1 MTRGL
6 AERATVRLAARAKI
20 NLRLQVLAREAST
33 YHQIETVFCAL
44 ELADDVEIAL
54 GGEAL
59 RFEVESPDGI
69 HVPSNSENLAY
80 RAAERFFSAAKLKP
94 GATIRLRKR
103 IPVGAGLGGGSSDA
117 ASTLKGLNLLSREPL
132 SEAQLIELGADLGAD
147 VPFFLCGSSLALGW
161 GRGQRLL
168 PLTPLPPM
176 AVLLA
181 VPPFPIETR
190 LAYQAL
196 SIGNNVAGGRAHVL
210 HPQRLNSWEAVQ
222 QDAVNDFETA
232 LFPKHAL
239 LPQLRDALREA
250 GASSAMLS
258 GSGSTIFGLFAL
270 DRAAARA
277 AKRIREQFPAV
288 RTIETRTVAWTAQ

>member
-1 MTRGL
+1 MTRG
-6 AERATVRLAARAKI
+6 AVQRATVRLAARAKI
-20 NLRLQVLAREAST
+20 NLRLQVLAREASS

-54 GGEAL
+54 GGESL

-69 HVPSNSENLAY
+69 LVPSGSENLAY
-80 RAAERFFSAAKLKP
+80 RAAERFFTAAKHRP
-94 GATIRLRKR
+94 GATIKLRKR

-132 SEAQLIELGADLGAD
+132 SDEQLIEIGADLGAD

-168 PLTPLPPM
+168 PLTPVPPI

-196 SIGNNVAGGRAHVL
+196 SIGNDVAGGRARVL
-210 HPQRLNSWEAVQ
+210 NPQRLSNWEALQ
-222 QDAVNDFETA
+222 QDASNDFEPV

-239 LPQLRDALREA
+239 LPQLRAALLEA
-250 GASSAMLS
+250 GATTAMLS
-258 GSGSTIFGLFAL
+258 GSGSTVFGLFPL
-270 DRAAARA
+270 DRTAARA
-277 AKRIREQFPAV
+277 AKRIREQFPAI
-288 RTIETRTVAWTAQ
+288 RTVETRTIAWTAH